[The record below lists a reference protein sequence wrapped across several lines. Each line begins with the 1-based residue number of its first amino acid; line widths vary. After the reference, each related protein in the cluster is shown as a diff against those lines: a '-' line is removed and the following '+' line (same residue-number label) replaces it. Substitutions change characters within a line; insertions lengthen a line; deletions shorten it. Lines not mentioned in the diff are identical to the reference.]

1 MKLILISDYGR
12 LRVECS
18 ASKQRTQL
26 PSKLTLSY
34 RESLK
39 KLHWCIEET
48 NPTSFI
54 KKYSVPGWV
63 ATVQEEVSMNQKR
76 FIIYFKTQD
85 ARVPNHNTDNMNRNN
100 HNGKHMRNNWTLKL
114 QLFLA
119 TKTFSSH
126 TRCTIIVYL
135 TSSNF

>member
-1 MKLILISDYGR
+1 
-12 LRVECS
+12 
-18 ASKQRTQL
+18 
-26 PSKLTLSY
+26 
-34 RESLK
+34 
-39 KLHWCIEET
+39 
-48 NPTSFI
+48 
-54 KKYSVPGWV
+54 
-63 ATVQEEVSMNQKR
+63 MNQNR
-76 FIIYFKTQD
+76 FIVYFKRQD
-85 ARVPNHNTDNMNRNN
+85 ARVPNHSTDNMNRNN